1 MKSAYELAME
11 RLAKNAPTVTL
22 SAEQKGRLAEVEAL
36 YASKIAEK
44 EIFLKDKISEAYGDG
59 QEETAASLERQLAN
73 ERKIL
78 QAELEERKQAIRNES
93 NAR

>member
-11 RLAKNAPTVTL
+11 RLAKNAPTVALT
-22 SAEQKGRLAEVEAL
+22 AGQKARLADLESL

-59 QEETAASLERQLAN
+59 QDETAASLERQLAN

-78 QAELEERKQAIRNES
+78 QAELEERKEAVRSE
-93 NAR
+93 AAPR

>member
-11 RLAKNAPTVTL
+11 RLAKNAPTVALT
-22 SAEQKGRLAEVEAL
+22 ADQKARLADLESL

-59 QEETAASLERQLAN
+59 QDDTAASLEKQLAN

-78 QAELEERKQAIRNES
+78 QAELEERKEAVRGEGAS
-93 NAR
+93 R

>member
-11 RLAKNAPTVTL
+11 RLAKNAPTVALT
-22 SAEQKGRLAEVEAL
+22 ADQKARLADLESL

-59 QEETAASLERQLAN
+59 QDETAASLEKQLAN

-78 QAELEERKQAIRNES
+78 QAELEERKEAVRSEGA
-93 NAR
+93 AR